1 VRRFQAT
8 ACHHIHSAQL
18 SKYWLMSA
26 TE

>member
-8 ACHHIHSAQL
+8 VCHHIHSAQL
-18 SKYWLMSA
+18 SKYQLISA